1 MAAPFARKYSCK
13 DEELPR
19 ICYFAAFSFKRD
31 LADFNAYSPL
41 FDDKYYNSFIGKI
54 AVVTELV
61 EPKSEII
68 EQRIITERFYSIMD
82 SMIDPI
88 NRLTGYVEM
97 VEASLKHTPTDFGLT
112 ELREGIYK
120 KDTENVIKNLHTVNE
135 NIGKHKEILTT
146 KGLKEELIGKFA
158 SAYTQVS
165 DDKQKQFEIGSNRQN
180 IVQNNLGE
188 LNGLYDQ
195 LTEILSKGKM
205 LYKFTDPAKLKEYTF
220 SELKKRVRKVNKPVS
235 DESTEP
241 EK

>member
-1 MAAPFARKYSCK
+1 MATPFSRKYKCK

-41 FDDKYYNSFIGKI
+41 FDDKYYNSFVGKI

-97 VEASLKHTPTDFGLT
+97 
-112 ELREGIYK
+112 
-120 KDTENVIKNLHTVNE
+120 
-135 NIGKHKEILTT
+135 
-146 KGLKEELIGKFA
+146 
-158 SAYTQVS
+158 
-165 DDKQKQFEIGSNRQN
+165 
-180 IVQNNLGE
+180 
-188 LNGLYDQ
+188 
-195 LTEILSKGKM
+195 
-205 LYKFTDPAKLKEYTF
+205 
-220 SELKKRVRKVNKPVS
+220 
-235 DESTEP
+235 
-241 EK
+241 